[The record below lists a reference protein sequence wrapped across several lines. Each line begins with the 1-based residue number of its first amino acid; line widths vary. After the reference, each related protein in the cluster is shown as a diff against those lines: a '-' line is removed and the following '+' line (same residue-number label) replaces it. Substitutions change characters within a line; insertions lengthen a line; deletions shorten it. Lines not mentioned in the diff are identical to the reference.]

1 MEGNMQAQE
10 EVTNAAANQAAQTP
24 AKGASS
30 EADSLLLKAPS
41 LKAPGMG
48 YICLAAA
55 LGGLLFGFDTAVIS
69 GTISFVKTQYALNAT
84 SEGWFVSCGLL
95 GCIIGVIAC
104 SFLSDKIGRKKVLI
118 QSGIMFLIS
127 SVGCAFAPTFDLLVL
142 ARLIGGIGVGMAS
155 VVAPMY
161 IAEFAPASSRGKMIA
176 CYQLAITVGILLA
189 YFSNASVLALSKM
202 PQTDAFLQYFLQKEL
217 WRPMFLIMGIPS
229 AVFAIMLAAVPES
242 PRWLFSVNRKEEAAG
257 ILSAVKG
264 AETARDE
271 LIVMGETAAKHTDKQ
286 RSLSDPSLRLPL
298 TIGIVLA
305 ILQQFCGINAII
317 YYGPKIFESAGIA
330 NTDALNSQV
339 IIGVINVLFT
349 FVAINNADKYG
360 RKFLLLSGLTGIV
373 ASLVVCGALFY
384 VHSNNSIVLLGSILT
399 FIACFALS
407 LGPITWIMINEIF
420 PTEVRGKAV
429 SLCTLILWLAVWVVG
444 QFFPWLL
451 EQAGPAV
458 TFWTFAFCSSLNMLF
473 SWKVVRET
481 KNKSLEEMETLFV
494 APH

>member
-1 MEGNMQAQE
+1 MDDDMPTQEKVTSEVNSTISAQAT
-10 EVTNAAANQAAQTP
+10 V
-24 AKGASS
+24 ASS
-30 EADSLLLKAPS
+30 EADALLSKAPAIKS
-41 LKAPGMG
+41 PGMN

-69 GTISFVKTQYALNAT
+69 GTISFVKTQYVLNAT

-104 SFLSDKIGRKKVLI
+104 SFLSDRIGRKKILI
-118 QSGIMFLIS
+118 WSGIMFLLS
-127 SVGCAFAPTFDLLVL
+127 SLGCAFAPNFDLLVL

-155 VVAPMY
+155 VVSPMY
-161 IAEFAPASSRGKMIA
+161 IAEFAPAATRGKMIA

-189 YFSNASVLALSKM
+189 YFSNMLILSVSKI
-202 PQTDAFLQYFLQKEL
+202 PQTDAFLKYFLQAEL
-217 WRPMFLIMGIPS
+217 WRPMFLVMGIPS
-229 AVFAIMLAAVPES
+229 AAFAAMLLSVPES

-257 ILSAVKG
+257 ILKTVKG
-264 AETARDE
+264 NDTASQE
-271 LIVMGETAAKHTDKQ
+271 LTVMSETAAKHTGEQ
-286 RSLSDPSLRLPL
+286 RSLADPSLRLPL
-298 TIGIVLA
+298 LIGIVLA
-305 ILQQFCGINAII
+305 VLQQFCGINAII
-317 YYGPKIFESAGIA
+317 YYGPRIFQSAGIA
-330 NTDALNSQV
+330 GGDALTFQV

-360 RKFLLLSGLTGIV
+360 RKFLLLSGLTGII
-373 ASLVVCGALFY
+373 ASLVVCGALFFTN
-384 VHSNNSIVLLGSILT
+384 SNNSYVLLGSILT

-420 PTEVRGKAV
+420 PTEVRGRAV

-444 QFFPWLL
+444 QFFPWLV
-451 EQAGPAV
+451 ETAGPAV
-458 TFWTFAFCSSLNMLF
+458 TFWTFAFCSGLNMLF

-481 KNKSLEEMETLFV
+481 KNKSLEEMENLFV